1 MVGYWIIV
9 LRVMSLMFIEGDF
22 VWIVWFFIVIY
33 VIYVI
38 IGLNEKLLDNDR
50 NIFIFLNEF
59 LMFYIMIFKSDVLNL
74 NVVF

>member
-59 LMFYIMIFKSDVLNL
+59 LMFYIMIFKSDVLN
-74 NVVF
+74 

>member
-1 MVGYWIIV
+1 
-9 LRVMSLMFIEGDF
+9 MFIEGDF

-59 LMFYIMIFKSDVLNL
+59 LMFYIMIFKSDVLN
-74 NVVF
+74 